1 MVIPLPN
8 LQLISKNE
16 MQKLVKPSKN
26 ETKKGF
32 FLNKRIDKGFDPKAY
47 KLLAKMGYDFTSSSQ
62 LGELSLETTCEKIHA
77 LNETQKKLKQ
87 QRYTIKPSKVGIGFV
102 SSNPIKILAK
112 TKKTKANT

>member
-1 MVIPLPN
+1 MVTPLPN

-87 QRYTIKPSKVGIGFV
+87 
-102 SSNPIKILAK
+102 
-112 TKKTKANT
+112 